1 MARMVGN
8 SGCSSPPC
16 VVQHGSTAT
25 PPDSPE
31 LARTPAHRDSW
42 DDGQTPSGAAS
53 SGRRGRRFKSGHPR
67 PRSQATPP
75 GGTWPFLMLY
85 RSKVRPR
92 LRAELPPEPLER
104 FERRRTRATSAVTSA
119 QHEAGRGS
127 QRFINAKTPQPRYS
141 RRYRAYR
148 AGLDASSARISSASS
163 SSGLASSQRR
173 MLSHDAAA

>member
-53 SGRRGRRFKSGHPR
+53 SGRRGRRFKSGHPDPGHRPLPQAGRGLSLCCTAAKYGHAYEPSCLPSRLSALSVGGPGRRARSR
-67 PRSQATPP
+67 PRSMRQVEVLS
-75 GGTWPFLMLY
+75 GSSM
-85 RSKVRPR
+85 
-92 LRAELPPEPLER
+92 
-104 FERRRTRATSAVTSA
+104 RRHPSRGTRAGTGHTAPDWTRV
-119 QHEAGRGS
+119 
-127 QRFINAKTPQPRYS
+127 QRAFHQPVRHQDWH
-141 RRYRAYR
+141 RA
-148 AGLDASSARISSASS
+148 
-163 SSGLASSQRR
+163 SGGC
-173 MLSHDAAA
+173 